1 MASSLAAAKLLRCH
15 WGGHP
20 SDFRADSMVFENHVR
35 GNVQAEHIFFEMY
48 LNAPQSGKNWLV
60 NEGGSQ
66 GSQKPAHIVSKRY
79 TE

>member
-35 GNVQAEHIFFEMY
+35 GNVQAEHVFFEMY
-48 LNAPQSGKNWLV
+48 LNAPQSGKN
-60 NEGGSQ
+60 
-66 GSQKPAHIVSKRY
+66 
-79 TE
+79 